1 VAALRLKRPPYSGPA
16 VRKLQQR
23 LKAVGY
29 DIGSVDGVFDRS
41 TDRCVKVFQR
51 DHGLAA
57 DGVVGPATNSALVSA
72 KRVHGGVGHVA
83 GEARFTPDQLAALLG
98 CKAAN
103 VRRYWPPLRSA
114 LAEQGLSDEAS
125 AIAAI
130 ATVATEVPDFAPI
143 NEFGG
148 SAYFR
153 KMYEGRK
160 DLGNTRPG
168 DGVRY
173 HGRGFIQLTGRANYR
188 GYGKKLGVPLEQKP
202 ALALDPS
209 VAARV
214 LAAYMRDHGIGSL
227 AARGD
232 WQGVRRAVNGGLNGW
247 DRFSACVQKLEQA
260 RTAARGGEGPA

>member
-1 VAALRLKRPPYSGPA
+1 VAALRLKRPPASGPQ

-23 LKAVGY
+23 LKALGY
-29 DIGSVDGVFDRS
+29 DVGSVDGVFGPS
-41 TDRCVKVFQR
+41 TARCIKAFQAA
-51 DHGLAA
+51 HGLAA
-57 DGVVGPATNSALVSA
+57 DGVVGPATSSALMTA
-72 KRVHGGVGHVA
+72 KQVEGGVGHAV
-83 GEARFTPDQLAALLG
+83 GSARFTPDQLAALLG

-114 LAEQGLSDEAS
+114 LAEQGLADEAS

-143 NEFGG
+143 NEYGG
-148 SAYFR
+148 TAYFK
-153 KMYEGRK
+153 KMYEGRR
-160 DLGNTRPG
+160 DLGNTHPG

-188 GYGKKLGVPLEQKP
+188 GYGQKLGVPLEQKP
-202 ALALDPS
+202 DLALDPS

-214 LAAYMRDHGIGSL
+214 LAAYMRDHGIGAL

-247 DRFSACVQKLEQA
+247 DRFSTCVQKLES
-260 RTAARGGEGPA
+260 AARGGERPA

>member
-1 VAALRLKRPPYSGPA
+1 MAALRLERPPASGPQ

-23 LKAVGY
+23 LRALGY
-29 DIGSVDGVFDRS
+29 DVGPVDGVFGPS
-41 TDRCVKVFQR
+41 TDRCVKAFQR

-57 DGVVGPATNSALVSA
+57 DGVVGPGTNAALAGA
-72 KRVHGGVGHVA
+72 KHVDGQAA
-83 GEARFTPDQLAALLG
+83 GFTPDQLAALLG

-114 LAEQGLSDEAS
+114 LAEQGLGDDAS

-148 SAYFR
+148 AAYFK
-153 KMYEGRK
+153 KMYEGRR
-160 DLGNTRPG
+160 DLGNTHPG

-188 GYGKKLGVPLEQKP
+188 GYGQKLGVPLEQKP
-202 ALALDPS
+202 DLALDPS

-214 LAAYMRDHGIGSL
+214 LAAYMRDHGIGAL

-247 DRFSACVQKLEQA
+247 DRFSACVQKLES
-260 RTAARGGEGPA
+260 AARGGEGPA

>member
-1 VAALRLKRPPYSGPA
+1 
-16 VRKLQQR
+16 
-23 LKAVGY
+23 
-29 DIGSVDGVFDRS
+29 
-41 TDRCVKVFQR
+41 
-51 DHGLAA
+51 
-57 DGVVGPATNSALVSA
+57 
-72 KRVHGGVGHVA
+72 
-83 GEARFTPDQLAALLG
+83 
-98 CKAAN
+98 
-103 VRRYWPPLRSA
+103 
-114 LAEQGLSDEAS
+114 
-125 AIAAI
+125 
-130 ATVATEVPDFAPI
+130 
-143 NEFGG
+143 
-148 SAYFR
+148 
-153 KMYEGRK
+153 MYEGRK

>member
-1 VAALRLKRPPYSGPA
+1 VAALRLKRPPSSGPQ

-23 LKAVGY
+23 LKALGY
-29 DIGSVDGVFDRS
+29 DVGSVDGVFGPS
-41 TDRCVKVFQR
+41 TDRCVKAFQD

-57 DGVVGPATNSALVSA
+57 DGLVGPATTAALVSA
-72 KRVHGGVGHVA
+72 KHVD
-83 GEARFTPDQLAALLG
+83 GARHAARAAQFTPEQLAALLG

-148 SAYFR
+148 SAYFK
-153 KMYEGRK
+153 KMYEGRR

-202 ALALDPS
+202 DLALDPS
-209 VAARV
+209 VAGRV
-214 LAAYMRDHGIGSL
+214 LAAYMRDRGIGTL

-260 RTAARGGEGPA
+260 ASSAARGGEGPA